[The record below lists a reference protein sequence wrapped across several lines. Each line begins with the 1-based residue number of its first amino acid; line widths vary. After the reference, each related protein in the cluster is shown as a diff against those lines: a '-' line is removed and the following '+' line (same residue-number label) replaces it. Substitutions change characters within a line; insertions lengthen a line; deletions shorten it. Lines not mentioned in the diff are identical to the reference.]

1 MFRLTRVVRCSIN
14 PPGSATPAGRA
25 EQTPNAFAAR
35 PSMLGLGRHYELELQ
50 LVGNLE
56 ATGSYM
62 LDIKEIDRVV
72 RATALPILEEAA
84 NTRPL
89 ESPTAALAAFMPRL
103 AAGLG
108 GRLDVCRLR
117 LSPFYSWEMRMTKPS
132 TAILRQR
139 FDFAASHRLHVP
151 TLSPQQN
158 LDLFGKCNHPSGHG
172 HNYQVEPAVE
182 VSLDPSGTPAFTLQH
197 LEAIVEREIIQRF
210 DHKHLNLD
218 TREFGEGG
226 VNPSVENIA
235 KVFFELLQPSISP
248 GARLAHVTVWETDR
262 TSSTYPA

>member
-1 MFRLTRVVRCSIN
+1 MFRLTRTVRLSIN
-14 PPGSATPAGRA
+14 PPGPVAPPGRA

-35 PSMLGLGRHYELELQ
+35 PSMIGLGRHYELDLQ
-50 LVGNLE
+50 LVGDLE

-72 RATALPILEEAA
+72 RAVALPILEEAA
-84 NTRPL
+84 TSRPHD
-89 ESPTAALAAFMPRL
+89 SPASSIAAFMPPL

-108 GRLDVCRLR
+108 GRLDSCRLR
-117 LSPFYSWEMRMTKPS
+117 LSPFYSWEMRMTKPT
-132 TAILRQR
+132 TALLRQR
-139 FDFAASHRLHVP
+139 FDFAASHRLNVP
-151 TLSPQQN
+151 TLSPQRN
-158 LDLFGKCNHPSGHG
+158 LELFGKCNHPSGHG

-182 VSLDPSGTPAFTLQH
+182 VTLDASGTPTFTLQH

-218 TREFGEGG
+218 TKEFGEGG

-235 KVFFELLQPSISP
+235 KVFFELLRPAIHDNAQ
-248 GARLAHVTVWETDR
+248 LAHVTVWETDR